1 MKSAAGNRLR
11 CAIQRRDITMA
22 KTLECKDL
30 GMDCD
35 FKASGET
42 LEEVMAAA
50 GAHAAT
56 AHGMTSMSPEMM
68 AQVAGAVREA

>member
-1 MKSAAGNRLR
+1 
-11 CAIQRRDITMA
+11 MA
-22 KTLECKDL
+22 KTLECKDM
-30 GMDCD
+30 GVDCD

-42 LEEVMAAA
+42 MEEVLAQA

-68 AQVAGAVREA
+68 AKVAGAVKDA